1 MLHVSVEEFRV
12 NDISLKF
19 VDPKSEEPLAK
30 GGVKADVL
38 TRLLCTK
45 RGQVQRRQQ
54 LVIVFTM

>member
-1 MLHVSVEEFRV
+1 MLNVSVEEFRV

-45 RGQVQRRQQ
+45 SGQVLRS
-54 LVIVFTM
+54 